1 MYSVI
6 YTSSPLKDLKKL
18 PPEDAKKLFLAI
30 GEIKENPYSHIK
42 KLKTAS
48 DSPIYSLRVG
58 EYRVLMTIEN
68 DQLVIFVIEA
78 SHRSK
83 IYRKY

>member
-6 YTSSPLKDLKKL
+6 YTPSALKDLKKL
-18 PPEDAKKLFLAI
+18 PPEVAKRLFLALRD
-30 GEIKENPYSHIK
+30 IKEDPYSHVK

-48 DSPIYSLRVG
+48 DSPIYSLRIG
-58 EYRVLMTIEN
+58 EYRVLMTIE
-68 DQLVIFVIEA
+68 DAQLVIFVIEA
-78 SHRSK
+78 GHRST